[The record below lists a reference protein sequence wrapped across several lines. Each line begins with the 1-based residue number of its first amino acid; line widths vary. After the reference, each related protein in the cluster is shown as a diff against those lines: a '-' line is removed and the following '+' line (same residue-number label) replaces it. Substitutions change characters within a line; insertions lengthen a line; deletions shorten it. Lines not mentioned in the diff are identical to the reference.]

1 MLWNSGFG
9 EALKIWSLSARA
21 SGSSEAENSYSTTL
35 MTIIRSFILNIHDY
49 PYTQCLFVEEEDV
62 DAIKGTGTYPMV
74 SWVAQIKY
82 EEANKF
88 CTDLEAGW
96 RCTSRLPFWTL
107 ACTPH
112 LTAEENMHVFVSSGY
127 LKKSIPSYALLLVK
141 HATREMHK
149 CFNMSQRTNQNS
161 FFVLVSSS
169 IYESIG

>member
-74 SWVAQIKY
+74 S
-82 EEANKF
+82 
-88 CTDLEAGW
+88 
-96 RCTSRLPFWTL
+96 
-107 ACTPH
+107 
-112 LTAEENMHVFVSSGY
+112 
-127 LKKSIPSYALLLVK
+127 
-141 HATREMHK
+141 
-149 CFNMSQRTNQNS
+149 
-161 FFVLVSSS
+161 
-169 IYESIG
+169 